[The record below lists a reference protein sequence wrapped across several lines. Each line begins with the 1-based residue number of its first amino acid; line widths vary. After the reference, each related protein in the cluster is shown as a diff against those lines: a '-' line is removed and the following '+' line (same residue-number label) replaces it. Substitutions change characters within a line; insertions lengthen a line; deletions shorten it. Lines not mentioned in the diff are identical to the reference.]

1 MFLTN
6 CRTGVSAGWQC
17 PRGQVVADMKRG
29 WLIWS
34 SVVVFLGILVV
45 ILHATHVL
53 PLPPAPPYRNG
64 EQNWVT
70 PKNPW
75 TW

>member
-1 MFLTN
+1 M
-6 CRTGVSAGWQC
+6 SA
-17 PRGQVVADMKRG
+17 KRKVLVWFG
-29 WLIWS
+29 II
-34 SVVVFLGILVV
+34 LGLAALVV

-53 PLPPAPPYRNG
+53 PLPPAPPYKDG
-64 EQNWVT
+64 EGNMIT